1 MENHNLVMEYI
12 NKPLELEKLYRE
24 SPIRFN
30 QQFLDALKLEPESDV
45 LKVWNVRLNYEQSQ
59 TSKKN
64 SIQTNDLLIM
74 GLFALLSGIVTRV
87 LFYFIDLGMIT
98 PINLV
103 FGIVPLLLMYL
114 ILVNKPS
121 IKLSAILF
129 SILIVIIVY
138 VNLISN
144 TVNDSIIL
152 SYLHLPILLWI
163 LVGLAYVGNEYK
175 SGNARL
181 AYLKFNGEFLI
192 LYAIMAISGII
203 LTGITMQLFSI
214 IDLDIAEFYFSN
226 IVLIGASSLMFVA
239 TFLVMKSINLTKNIA
254 PYIAKIFSPLVL
266 ITLIVYL
273 FTVLIMGKN
282 PFIDRDFLLTFNV
295 ILILVLA
302 ITIFSITERQSQN
315 KNISDV
321 VNIVLIVIA
330 LIIDSIALSAIVFR
344 LTSYGIT
351 PNRLAVLGINIL
363 IFVNLIWIMFAY
375 LGYLK
380 NNKQIEQVQN
390 AVTHYLPI
398 YGIWAALVTFIFPIV
413 FR

>member
-1 MENHNLVMEYI
+1 MENRNLVLEHI
-12 NKPLELEKLYRE
+12 NNPFELEKLYRE
-24 SPIRFN
+24 NPLSFKQLFI
-30 QQFLDALKLEPESDV
+30 DALTLEPESDV
-45 LKVWNVRLNYEQSQ
+45 LKVWNVRLNYDKSLP
-59 TSKKN
+59 SKKVN
-64 SIQTNDLLIM
+64 IQTNDLLVM
-74 GLFALLSGIVTRV
+74 GIFALLSGIITRV
-87 LFYFIDLGMIT
+87 LFYFIDLGMIN

-103 FGIVPLLLMYL
+103 FGIVPLLLMYF

-121 IKLSAILF
+121 TKLSAILF
-129 SILIVIIVY
+129 SVLFITIVY
-138 VNLISN
+138 VNLLSN
-144 TVNDSIIL
+144 TVNDGIIL

-163 LVGLAYVGNEYK
+163 LVGIAYVGNEYK

-203 LTGITMQLFSI
+203 LTGITMQLFSV

-239 TFLVMKSINLTKNIA
+239 TFLVIKSINLTKNIA

-273 FTVLIMGKN
+273 ITILIIGKN
-282 PFIDRDFLLTFNV
+282 PFIDRDFLFTFNV

-321 VNIVLIVIA
+321 INVILIVIA

-351 PNRLAVLGINIL
+351 PNRLAVLGINVL
-363 IFVNLIWIMFAY
+363 IFVNLIWIMLAY
-375 LGYLK
+375 FGYLK
-380 NNKQIEQVQN
+380 NSKQIELVQN
-390 AVTHYLPI
+390 AVTQYLPI
-398 YGIWAALVTFIFPIV
+398 YGIWAAFVTFIFPIV